1 MGPAARVPTANLEA
15 FERMSLPKDT
25 LAMINTQREQVK
37 ALPEVPG
44 GYMVNRSINAAI
56 RTTISIG
63 GNGSEILLDRN
74 KLINKEIDLR
84 RKEFGL
90 DERS

>member
-1 MGPAARVPTANLEA
+1 
-15 FERMSLPKDT
+15 
-25 LAMINTQREQVK
+25 
-37 ALPEVPG
+37 
-44 GYMVNRSINAAI
+44 MVNRSINAAI